1 APTGAALYAYGCL
14 SVMKSMETEEN
25 KRQEIATKMIEFETM
40 ACETLRRT
48 YSLKPEQA
56 IQLLSVKMSKW
67 GNMSCPILA
76 LKFGARRFLSESAC
90 LKFTNNT
97 WTRGKPLETLRG
109 EDDNECAYCQGK
121 LRKSD
126 NIVSLECRKCQVR
139 EKFPPILLLIFRC

>member
-1 APTGAALYAYGCL
+1 MNKPYLINNLLYTLWFIDLYSKYILAACETQFTSSCLFAY
-14 SVMKSMETEEN
+14 
-25 KRQEIATKMIEFETM
+25 RDFETM

-48 YSLKPEQA
+48 YALKPEQA

-90 LKFTNNT
+90 LKFTYNT

-109 EDDNECAYCQGK
+109 VRLEIQHMLSSSSC
-121 LRKSD
+121 LISD
-126 NIVSLECRKCQVR
+126 
-139 EKFPPILLLIFRC
+139 